1 MFTIAW
7 LESLSIFWIEQDSIS
22 VSARHTA
29 RWKQREALYLSWQA
43 LELPAIDVGRACLRA
58 ELKRIPAAPDMDLAA
73 VRQD

>member
-22 VSARHTA
+22 LSARHTA

-43 LELPAIDVGRACLRA
+43 LELAIDVGRACLPA
-58 ELKRIPAAPDMDLAA
+58 ELKRILAAPDMDLPA